1 LHYKEGRGSGKNTD
15 IVERFSLK
23 LFRFGLLMFFFA
35 FLFGGWL
42 WFKFGI
48 GGTWLNVK
56 LGLVTLLFFYFIFS
70 GWLFLCAVRQ
80 NKFPGDIVLR
90 IFNESSLLLVIPIIY
105 LAVSKSIS

>member
-1 LHYKEGRGSGKNTD
+1 MHYKEGRESGKNKD
-15 IVERFSLK
+15 IFERFSLK

-56 LGLVTLLFFYFIFS
+56 LGLVALLFFYFIFRVGYFYVLS
-70 GWLFLCAVRQ
+70 DKTSFRVILFCA
-80 NKFPGDIVLR
+80 
-90 IFNESSLLLVIPIIY
+90 Y
-105 LAVSKSIS
+105 LTNRRCY

>member
-1 LHYKEGRGSGKNTD
+1 MCFCSAQSHFALQRGRESGKNTD

-48 GGTWLNVK
+48 GGTWLKVK
-56 LGLVTLLFFYFIFS
+56 LGLVTLLFFLLYFF
-70 GWLFLCAVRQ
+70 G
-80 NKFPGDIVLR
+80 
-90 IFNESSLLLVIPIIY
+90 LVIFMCCQT
-105 LAVSKSIS
+105 K